1 MTWSI
6 VWLEAV
12 IFVVLFSAMVLIP
25 SIRHP
30 EVGVHNYPPE
40 IQEAYF
46 RTHKRVDTAPLSART
61 VCIKGFGIV
70 LFTVL
75 LTAGAI
81 WAGASTFLDG
91 FVFAAVLFL
100 IVGAWDTFFI
110 DWVLFAHLRCFRL
123 PGTEHMD
130 KEYAQKWFHVKG
142 MLFPG
147 SLFLVIIGLLTGIGV
162 LLVG

>member
-6 VWLEAV
+6 VLVEAL
-12 IFVVLFSAMVLIP
+12 IFVALFTALVMIP
-25 SIRHP
+25 SILHP

-46 RTHKRVDTAPLSART
+46 KTHKRVDTAPLSART
-61 VCIKGFGIV
+61 VCIKAFGIL

-81 WAGASTFLDG
+81 WAGATTFLDG

-100 IVGAWDTFFI
+100 IVGHGIRFSSTG
-110 DWVLFAHLRCFRL
+110 CCL
-123 PGTEHMD
+123 PICAASGCRGRSIWTRPM
-130 KEYAQKWFHVKG
+130 
-142 MLFPG
+142 PRSG
-147 SLFLVIIGLLTGIGV
+147 SM
-162 LLVG
+162 

>member
-12 IFVVLFSAMVLIP
+12 IFVALFSAMVMIP

-81 WAGASTFLDG
+81 WADASTFLDG

-123 PGTEHMD
+123 PGTEYMD

-147 SLFLVIIGLLTGIGV
+147 ALFLVIIGLLTGIGV

>member
-12 IFVVLFSAMVLIP
+12 IFVALFSAMVLIP

-40 IQEAYF
+40 IQEVYF

-81 WAGASTFLDG
+81 WADASTFLDG

-130 KEYAQKWFHVKG
+130 KAYAQKWFHVKG

-147 SLFLVIIGLLTGIGV
+147 ALFLVIIGLLTGIGV